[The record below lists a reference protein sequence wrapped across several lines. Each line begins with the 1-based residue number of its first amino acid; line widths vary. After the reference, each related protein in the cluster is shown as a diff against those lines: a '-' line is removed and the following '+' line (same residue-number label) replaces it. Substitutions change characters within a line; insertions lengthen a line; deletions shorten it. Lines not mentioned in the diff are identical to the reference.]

1 MSLKLNPIKSFK
13 LELDSEGDAAFTGG
27 EVVSGQVVLELHRD
41 TKVHAM
47 KVQGRGVATAHW
59 LENRGMNSV
68 YNDYTSRFT
77 YFRKRQHLIRG
88 LQPKL
93 HNSLNFKPASATSS
107 SSHNTERNN
116 LRRVATMIFDKL
128 KKLDIVFDAADV
140 DCPPVYSSGDV
151 VSGRVLLELTGESRV
166 DSLKLHAEG
175 FAKVHWTE
183 SRSAGSST
191 AYTQNYSDEVEYLNR
206 REVLLQAD
214 NGEVTILPAGRH
226 EFPFSFQ
233 LPEET
238 LVTSFEGKHGSI
250 RYWVKVKLHRPW
262 ATVRKIKKEFTVIE
276 PIDINTPALLAPQ
289 AGTKDKIARTWY
301 RNFGEVSVTA
311 KIDRKGYTPGEVIPV
326 FAEFDNST
334 SRSVVPKAYITQTQ
348 TFIARGTMKQK
359 CAVVATL
366 SGDVV
371 GARRRE
377 TWHGRAIKIP
387 PVGPSIL
394 QCRIIKV
401 EYMLKVCVDV
411 PGTSKLFLE
420 LPLVIGTIP
429 LHPFGSRTSSV
440 SSQYSVNLEWLR
452 MAIPEQPEPPPEY
465 SSVVA
470 EGEAE
475 QCDNNNNAA
484 AAEAATP
491 PPPPA
496 EDLSGILERPLM
508 AFVQEFRF
516 RPPPVYSEVDPNP
529 QPLHMRP
536 RCMTC

>member
-1 MSLKLNPIKSFK
+1 
-13 LELDSEGDAAFTGG
+13 
-27 EVVSGQVVLELHRD
+27 
-41 TKVHAM
+41 
-47 KVQGRGVATAHW
+47 
-59 LENRGMNSV
+59 
-68 YNDYTSRFT
+68 
-77 YFRKRQHLIRG
+77 
-88 LQPKL
+88 
-93 HNSLNFKPASATSS
+93 
-107 SSHNTERNN
+107 
-116 LRRVATMIFDKL
+116 MIFDKL
-128 KKLDIVFDAADV
+128 KKFDIVFDSPEF
-140 DCPPVYSSGDV
+140 DCPPVFSSGDV
-151 VSGRVLLELTGESRV
+151 VSGRVLLQLGGASSV
-166 DSLKLHAEG
+166 ASLKLHAEG

-214 NGEVTILPAGRH
+214 NGEVIVLPAGTH

-262 ATVRKIKKEFTVIE
+262 ATVKKLKKEFTVIE
-276 PIDINTPALLAPQ
+276 PIDINTPTLLAPQ
-289 AGTKDKIARTWY
+289 AGTKDKMARAWY
-301 RNFGEVSVTA
+301 RNFGQVSVTA

-334 SRSVVPKAYITQTQ
+334 SRSVVPKAFITQTQ

-359 CAVVATL
+359 RSVVATL
-366 SGDVV
+366 SGDIV
-371 GARRRE
+371 GARCRE

-411 PGTSKLFLE
+411 PGTSKMCLE

-452 MAIPEQPEPPPEY
+452 MAIPEQPEPPPDY
-465 SSVVA
+465 SSVVTA
-470 EGEAE
+470 EEAG
-475 QCDNNNNAA
+475 QCNNTAVSS
-484 AAEAATP
+484 
-491 PPPPA
+491 PA
-496 EDLSGILERPLM
+496 DDLSGILERPLR

-516 RPPPVYSEVDPNP
+516 RPPPVYCEIDPNP
-529 QPLHMRP
+529 QPINMRP

>member
-1 MSLKLNPIKSFK
+1 
-13 LELDSEGDAAFTGG
+13 
-27 EVVSGQVVLELHRD
+27 
-41 TKVHAM
+41 
-47 KVQGRGVATAHW
+47 
-59 LENRGMNSV
+59 
-68 YNDYTSRFT
+68 
-77 YFRKRQHLIRG
+77 
-88 LQPKL
+88 
-93 HNSLNFKPASATSS
+93 
-107 SSHNTERNN
+107 
-116 LRRVATMIFDKL
+116 MIFDKV
-128 KKLDIVFDAADV
+128 KKFHVVFDSPDV
-140 DCPPVYSSGDV
+140 DCPPVFSSGDV
-151 VSGRVLLELTGESRV
+151 VSGRVVLELSAESKV
-166 DSLKLHAEG
+166 QSVKLHAEG
-175 FAKVHWTE
+175 YAKVHWTE

-214 NGEVTILPAGRH
+214 NGESTTLPAGRH
-226 EFPFSFQ
+226 EYPFSFQ

-262 ATVRKIKKEFTVIE
+262 LPVKKIKKEFTVIE
-276 PIDINTPALLAPQ
+276 PIDINTPSLLAPQ
-289 AGTKDKIARTWY
+289 AGTKEKMARVWY
-301 RNFGEVSVTA
+301 HNFGQVSVTA

-359 CAVVATL
+359 QAVVATL
-366 SGDVV
+366 CGDVV

-401 EYMLKVCVDV
+401 EYMLKVCVDI
-411 PGTSKLFLE
+411 PGPSKLSLE
-420 LPLVIGTIP
+420 LPLVMGTIP

-440 SSQYSVNLEWLR
+440 SSQYSLNMDWLR
-452 MAIPEQPEPPPEY
+452 MAIPEQREAPPDY
-465 SSVVA
+465 SSIIT
-470 EGEAE
+470 EEEAE
-475 QCDNNNNAA
+475 QNSAA
-484 AAEAATP
+484 SRVE
-491 PPPPA
+491 
-496 EDLSGILERPLM
+496 EDLSAVLERPFM
-508 AFVQEFRF
+508 AYVQEFRF

-529 QPLHMRP
+529 QPINIRP

>member
-1 MSLKLNPIKSFK
+1 MAFKAIKRFK
-13 LELDSEGDAAFTGG
+13 VEFDGPEDAVYTSG
-27 EVVSGQVVLELHRD
+27 EIVSGQVILELNREI
-41 TKVHAM
+41 KVRSL

-59 LENRGMNSV
+59 LENRSVGVNTV
-68 YNDYTSRFT
+68 YNDYTSKIT
-77 YFRKRQHLIRG
+77 YFRRRQHLIR
-88 LQPKL
+88 
-93 HNSLNFKPASATSS
+93 
-107 SSHNTERNN
+107 
-116 LRRVATMIFDKL
+116 
-128 KKLDIVFDAADV
+128 
-140 DCPPVYSSGDV
+140 
-151 VSGRVLLELTGESRV
+151 
-166 DSLKLHAEG
+166 
-175 FAKVHWTE
+175 
-183 SRSAGSST
+183 
-191 AYTQNYSDEVEYLNR
+191 
-206 REVLLQAD
+206 D
-214 NGEVTILPAGRH
+214 NGELTVLSAGRH

-262 ATVRKIKKEFTVIE
+262 ATVKKIKKEFTVIE
-276 PIDINTPALLAPQ
+276 PIDINTPSLLAPQ
-289 AGTKDKIARTWY
+289 AGTKEKVARAWY
-301 RNFGEVSVTA
+301 CNFGQVSITA

-334 SRSVVPKAYITQTQ
+334 SRTVVPKAYITQTQ

-359 CAVVATL
+359 RSVVATL
-366 SGDVV
+366 CGDAV

-401 EYMLKVCVDV
+401 EYTLKVCLDV
-411 PGTSKLFLE
+411 PGTSKLCLE
-420 LPLVIGTIP
+420 LPLVMGTIP

-465 SSVVA
+465 SSVVTD
-470 EGEAE
+470 E
-475 QCDNNNNAA
+475 
-484 AAEAATP
+484 EAARAVTQNAP
-491 PPPPA
+491 PC
-496 EDLSGILERPLM
+496 EELGRPYM
-508 AFVQEFRF
+508 AYVQEFRL

>member
-1 MSLKLNPIKSFK
+1 MKEQVTD
-13 LELDSEGDAAFTGG
+13 LEFFPLFLS
-27 EVVSGQVVLELHRD
+27 
-41 TKVHAM
+41 
-47 KVQGRGVATAHW
+47 
-59 LENRGMNSV
+59 
-68 YNDYTSRFT
+68 
-77 YFRKRQHLIRG
+77 
-88 LQPKL
+88 
-93 HNSLNFKPASATSS
+93 
-107 SSHNTERNN
+107 
-116 LRRVATMIFDKL
+116 
-128 KKLDIVFDAADV
+128 
-140 DCPPVYSSGDV
+140 
-151 VSGRVLLELTGESRV
+151 
-166 DSLKLHAEG
+166 
-175 FAKVHWTE
+175 
-183 SRSAGSST
+183 
-191 AYTQNYSDEVEYLNR
+191 
-206 REVLLQAD
+206 D
-214 NGEVTILPAGRH
+214 NGEVTVLPAGKH

-289 AGTKDKIARTWY
+289 AGTKDKMARAWY
-301 RNFGEVSVTA
+301 RSFGQVSVTA
-311 KIDRKGYTPGEVIPV
+311 KIDRKGYTPGTHILLFPCAQTFVVSHLSKRAFSLSTGEVIPV

-334 SRSVVPKAYITQTQ
+334 SRSVVPKAFIIQTQ

-359 CAVVATL
+359 RSVVATL
-366 SGDVV
+366 CGDIV
-371 GARRRE
+371 GAKRRE

-411 PGTSKLFLE
+411 PGTSKLCLE

-452 MAIPEQPEPPPEY
+452 MAIPEQPEPPPDY
-465 SSVVA
+465 SSVVT
-470 EGEAE
+470 EEEAE
-475 QCDNNNNAA
+475 QRHNAVA
-484 AAEAATP
+484 SQQ
-491 PPPPA
+491 A

-516 RPPPVYSEVDPNP
+516 RPPPVYSEIDPNP
-529 QPLHMRP
+529 QPINMRP

>member
-1 MSLKLNPIKSFK
+1 
-13 LELDSEGDAAFTGG
+13 
-27 EVVSGQVVLELHRD
+27 
-41 TKVHAM
+41 
-47 KVQGRGVATAHW
+47 
-59 LENRGMNSV
+59 
-68 YNDYTSRFT
+68 
-77 YFRKRQHLIRG
+77 
-88 LQPKL
+88 
-93 HNSLNFKPASATSS
+93 
-107 SSHNTERNN
+107 
-116 LRRVATMIFDKL
+116 MIFDKL
-128 KKLDIVFDAADV
+128 KKLDIVFDSTDV

-151 VSGRVLLELTGESRV
+151 VSGRVVLELTREARL

-214 NGEVTILPAGRH
+214 NGEVTVLPAGRH

-262 ATVRKIKKEFTVIE
+262 AAVKKIKKEFTVIE

-289 AGTKDKIARTWY
+289 AGTKDKMARTWY
-301 RNFGEVSVTA
+301 RNFGQVSVTA

-326 FAEFDNST
+326 FAEFDNAT
-334 SRSVVPKAYITQTQ
+334 SRSIIPKAFITQTQ

-359 CAVVATL
+359 RSVVATL

-371 GARRRE
+371 GARCRE

-465 SSVVA
+465 SSVVT

-475 QCDNNNNAA
+475 QCSSNTASPQPVD
-484 AAEAATP
+484 E
-491 PPPPA
+491 
-496 EDLSGILERPLM
+496 LSGILERPLM

-516 RPPPVYSEVDPNP
+516 LPPPVYSEVDPNP
-529 QPLHMRP
+529 QPLNIRP